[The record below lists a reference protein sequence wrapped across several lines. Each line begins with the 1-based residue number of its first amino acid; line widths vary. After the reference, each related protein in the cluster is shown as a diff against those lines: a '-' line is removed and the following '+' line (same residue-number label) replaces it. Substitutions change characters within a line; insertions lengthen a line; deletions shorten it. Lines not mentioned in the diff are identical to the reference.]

1 MLTVPAT
8 AAKTK
13 PSVASMRSNLP
24 RRAPSTAPNSHLTP
38 SRARARQQEH
48 RDQSAECQENV
59 VTRDPRG
66 GQTNYKTVTGD
77 RQRDSALFV
86 FSAGARRLRNPKQRG
101 SSLVRR
107 RVGVHDD
114 ENLYPRL
121 PFGSDL

>member
-1 MLTVPAT
+1 MTSCISA
-8 AAKTK
+8 
-13 PSVASMRSNLP
+13 P
-24 RRAPSTAPNSHLTP
+24 RNN
-38 SRARARQQEH
+38 RARQQEH

-107 RVGVHDD
+107 RVGGHDD

-121 PFGSDL
+121 PFGSDLLTRYPRGKPSQRSQ